1 MDEEEKKERYI
12 NIIKRLRII
21 TDKIDNLEN
30 QLENLKQLNNN
41 TLNINGTGV
50 GETNITNAN
59 DYINSSSNVIN
70 NTIIPN
76 IEEKIN
82 SLVTNE

>member
-21 TDKIDNLEN
+21 SDKIDNLEN
-30 QLENLKQLNNN
+30 QLDNLKKLNNN
-41 TLNINGTGV
+41 TLNINGAGV
-50 GETNITNAN
+50 GETNITNTN
-59 DYINSSSNVIN
+59 NYIDSSSNVIN

-82 SLVTNE
+82 S

>member
-1 MDEEEKKERYI
+1 MSNFSFIFNAIVSY
-12 NIIKRLRII
+12 L
-21 TDKIDNLEN
+21 DNL
-30 QLENLKQLNNN
+30 KKLNNN

-82 SLVTNE
+82 S

>member
-12 NIIKRLRII
+12 KIIKRLRII
-21 TDKIDNLEN
+21 SDKIDNLEN
-30 QLENLKQLNNN
+30 QLDNLKKLNNN
-41 TLNINGTGV
+41 TLNINGAGV
-50 GETNITNAN
+50 GETNITNTN
-59 DYINSSSNVIN
+59 NYIDSSSNVIN

-82 SLVTNE
+82 S